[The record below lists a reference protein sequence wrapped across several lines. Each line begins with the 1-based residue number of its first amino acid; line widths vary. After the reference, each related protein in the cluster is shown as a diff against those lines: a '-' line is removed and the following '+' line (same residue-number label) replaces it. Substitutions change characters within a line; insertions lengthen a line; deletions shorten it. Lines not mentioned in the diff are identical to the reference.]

1 MQNSI
6 NWFDIPAVDFERA
19 VRFYETILEVT
30 LHQEASPNTLTM
42 NGIFPADRAGT
53 TGAVCSGSGYTPS
66 ADGSIV
72 YLNANEKLDDILSRV
87 EAAGGQVIR
96 PKMSIGPFG
105 HIAWFLDTEG
115 NRVGLHAEPTE

>member
-19 VRFYETILEVT
+19 VRFYETILGVT
-30 LHQEASPNTLTM
+30 VHQEALGPTM
-42 NGIFPADRAGT
+42 NGIFPADRDGA
-53 TGAVCSGSGYTPS
+53 TGAICKGPGYTPS

-72 YLNANEKLDDILSRV
+72 YLNANNQLDAILSRV
-87 EAAGGQVIR
+87 EAAGGKIIR
-96 PKMSIGPFG
+96 PKTQVGPFG
-105 HIAWFLDTEG
+105 YIAWLIDSEG

>member
-19 VRFYETILEVT
+19 VKFYETIFEVA

-42 NGIFPADRAGT
+42 NGIFPADCEGV
-53 TGAVCSGSGYTPS
+53 TGAVCSGPGYAPS
-66 ADGSIV
+66 ADGSII
-72 YLNANEKLDDILSRV
+72 YLNANGKLDDILGRV
-87 EAAGGQVIR
+87 EAAGGKILR
-96 PKMSIGPFG
+96 PNTPIGPFG
-105 HIAWFLDTEG
+105 FIAWFLDVEG